1 LRKCKAG
8 NTFGEWAVILPV
20 ALGAVG
26 LSAWLIHADL
36 PGWANALGNALAGLV
51 VVMMLLATP
60 SRGPF
65 GED

>member
-1 LRKCKAG
+1 
-8 NTFGEWAVILPV
+8 VILPV

-36 PGWANALGNALAGLV
+36 PGWANALVNALAGLV